1 MRDIMTAHEC
11 QEFHQSMVAMQSE
24 PIHSLMYVDRCHLY
38 LREVGCAVTGVAD
51 EKRAEL
57 KAPLSLPQLRTAK
70 RAKS

>member
-1 MRDIMTAHEC
+1 
-11 QEFHQSMVAMQSE
+11 MQSE